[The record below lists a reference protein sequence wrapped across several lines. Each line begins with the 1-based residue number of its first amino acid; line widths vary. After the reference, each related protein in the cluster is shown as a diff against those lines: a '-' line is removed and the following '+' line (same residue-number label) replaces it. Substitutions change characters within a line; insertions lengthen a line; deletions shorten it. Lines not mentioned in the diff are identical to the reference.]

1 MIQTTITQNSDLFQ
15 ANSQYV
21 LPQHPGNFN
30 TIEIEQEIIGGL
42 LLDPN
47 AIGRIY
53 DDLDPKY
60 FSIYFYQDIINC
72 IKDLHRQD
80 KTPDLITVTLE
91 LKQRNKITDG
101 SEQVAI
107 ATIAARTVCA
117 VNIDQHLQTLIENYN
132 RSDYFDNGKLKP
144 SVALSRIKEYYCSDR
159 DEEQLVLDL
168 YDLQQEVGMSDTK
181 WNNFIRATT
190 RKCKKERYKLE
201 LKRLAAITDES
212 EQSIEI
218 DEIAQI
224 YNKSRRVIKEDIG
237 LLNSQSLL
245 PPTKDC
251 SLTSFLELETHAVDW
266 IYPGLLPRGEL
277 LLLAA
282 QAKCGKTL
290 FATDIMYSVVTGT
303 ALHGNTIPKGRVLYY
318 WSDEPSKRSVQRR
331 LTNRGF
337 DVLDKSIQQDM
348 KLYRNLQLNNLQ
360 QLEEQLKTFGPTLVV
375 IDSLTS
381 IAADIGVSENDSAY
395 AKYIYK
401 LGELLGKYG
410 AAGILIHHENKNSE
424 QKGIDRVAGSGRISA
439 AVWGIAQMKAAKPGD
454 PSCTERW
461 LSVTPREG
469 ARHTNIYQLN
479 PKDLWSEKGIFEFL
493 HEQGDENNQNRTH
506 GEKVLELLN
515 THKGKGLEYKEI
527 DNLLG
532 IGRTLYSV
540 LDRLEDKQL
549 ITRRRSK
556 TDKRRWVYL
565 VPDNTSSPT
574 EKNKGG
580 GVSKSADLVE
590 LNTESIDSNKL
601 ESIQPLVSK
610 PQNLASKSEVT
621 ELNLEV
627 AEYPESI
634 DKSESQEINSVTQ
647 PKSDT
652 PPLIFSDTTAQEDVA
667 QNPTRQNTSNNVNG
681 QEDFKVGDR
690 VIELGSGEQFVIV
703 EVIKNSP
710 YPDGQY
716 IIENE
721 RKLPE
726 KIRGFALEKID

>member
-1 MIQTTITQNSDLFQ
+1 MIPTNIAQNPNLFQ
-15 ANSQYV
+15 VNSQS
-21 LPQHPGNFN
+21 LSTKNFL
-30 TIEIEQEIIGGL
+30 IDLEIEIIGGL
-42 LLDPN
+42 LMDRH

-53 DDLDPKY
+53 DELKPEY
-60 FSIYFYQDIINC
+60 FSTQGHQKIIQC
-72 IKDLHRQD
+72 IKDLHNQG
-80 KTPDLITVTLE
+80 KIPDLNAVTMEMMNRRQLE
-91 LKQRNKITDG
+91 LIGGRIGIFNYIN
-101 SEQVAI
+101 SIVS
-107 ATIAARTVCA
+107 AT
-117 VNIDQHLQTLIENYN
+117 NIDQHLQLLIENHN
-132 RSDYFDNGKLKP
+132 RCDYLDNGKLKP
-144 SVALSRIKEYYCSDR
+144 SVALSRIKEYYYSDR

-168 YDLQQEVGMSDTK
+168 YDLQQEVGMSDSK
-181 WNNFIRATT
+181 WNNFIRATM

-212 EQSIEI
+212 EKSIEI

-237 LLNSQSLL
+237 LLNSQILSQ
-245 PPTKDC
+245 PKKDC
-251 SLTSFLELETHAVDW
+251 SLTSFLESECHAVDW

-290 FATDIMYSVVTGT
+290 FATDIMYSVLTGT
-303 ALHGNTIPKGRVLYY
+303 ELHGNTIPKGRVLYY
-318 WSDEPSKRSVQRR
+318 WSDEPSKRSVKRR

-337 DVLDKSIQQDM
+337 DALDKNIQNDM
-348 KLYRNLQLNNLQ
+348 MLFRDLQLNNLQ
-360 QLEEQLKTFGPTLVV
+360 CLEEQLQTFRPTLVV

-381 IAADIGVSENDSAY
+381 VAREIGVSENDAAY
-395 AKYIYK
+395 AKYIYQ

-410 AAGILIHHENKNSE
+410 AAGILIHHENKNHE
-424 QKGIDRVAGSGRISA
+424 KKGIDRVAGSGRISA

-454 PSCTERW
+454 PSCNERW

-469 ARHTNIYQLN
+469 VRHTNIYKLN

-493 HEQGDENNQNRTH
+493 HEQGDENNQNRTQ

-515 THKGKGLEYKEI
+515 TYKGKGLEYKEI

-580 GVSKSADLVE
+580 GVSESADLDE

-601 ESIQPLVSK
+601 ELIQPLVSK
-610 PQNLASKSEVT
+610 PQNSVSKSEVA
-621 ELNLEV
+621 ESNIEV

-634 DKSESQEINSVTQ
+634 DKSESQEIQPVTE

-652 PPLIFSDTTAQEDVA
+652 PPLIFSDITSPADVVR
-667 QNPTRQNTSNNVNG
+667 NEV
-681 QEDFKVGDR
+681 DFQVGDK
-690 VIELGSGEQFVIV
+690 VIDLALEEELTIV
-703 EVIKNSP
+703 RIEDNSP
-710 YPDGQY
+710 YPQGEY
-716 IIENE
+716 WVENQKYSE
-721 RKLPE
+721 YKV
-726 KIRGFALEKID
+726 RGCYLQKVQ